1 VHKNNSKPPQ
11 RTNLSIGRLK
21 PLAAFIAGLVVAS
34 PVLAEQLVLEEIV
47 VTAQKRAESVQDVG
61 ATINAFQSDTL
72 ENYSVLDFTEIE
84 QLTPGLTLNAGDAR
98 KKEVSLRGV
107 SYNGESGASAA
118 VDSYWN
124 GAAVSSSA
132 IFGQTYD
139 IERIEVLRGPQG
151 TLQGKTSPAGAIML
165 ITAKPDFE
173 MTEGKMQQTFSD
185 SGTNTQFGIGMPLI
199 PGELA
204 VRVAGAYTED
214 EGKGNDNV
222 TTGSD
227 EEGRSRGSRVTVGW
241 LPSEEFS
248 AQLVLQ
254 RDTKESTAFQ
264 PVVGQDEN
272 GLRPTVGTYDRQALA
287 NSDNSFEQRANLSA
301 LELNWELPNHQL
313 TSVSSYQSVVQED
326 RRDKDFENELPGESL
341 MQDLA
346 ITRRTVSQELR
357 LASTDSDFWEYIV
370 GAYYAKKTAST
381 EFTLDRRDT
390 YPGLEIYAPAIP
402 KNSEE
407 FGLFSHN
414 TLNFTDATRMQV
426 GARWQKVRRLSRY
439 DMEYR
444 LNGVTVGAITGIP
457 DELTS
462 NSDDVITGGVKV
474 LHDLNEDV
482 MVYTSIDTSFR
493 AGGTIIAPR
502 LTENAADLIYGN
514 ETSKSVEFGLKA
526 SLWEDRAQ
534 LNAAVFYQQ
543 FDDYITR
550 LGDVLVDTDLDG
562 TGDDRE
568 HLVFNGD
575 AIISGAEVD
584 FKVLMSE
591 NWMLS
596 GGVGYSDARFD
607 GAEIPCDGES
617 GDYDGVS
624 GIVRCSAD
632 GQRIGGE
639 PNWSASLTSEHTIPM
654 DVVEAYV
661 RGLYKFTDARSNDN
675 VADGGVPS
683 YGVFN
688 LYAGVRS
695 NDGNW
700 EVGAW
705 VKNLLDTEAEVRRY
719 PEESP
724 GYRKVEVLNER
735 SLGLTAKYNFSL

>member
-1 VHKNNSKPPQ
+1 MYNDRNIPQKPV
-11 RTNLSIGRLK
+11 LSIGRLK
-21 PLAAFIAGLVVAS
+21 PLAAFIAGLVVAV
-34 PVLAEQLVLEEIV
+34 PALAEPLVLEEVV

-72 ENYSVLDFTEIE
+72 ENYSVLDFTEVE
-84 QLTPGLTLNAGDAR
+84 QLTPGLTLNAGDTR

-124 GAAVSSSA
+124 GAPVSSSA

-151 TLQGKTSPAGAIML
+151 TLQGKTSPAGAIMM
-165 ITAKPDFE
+165 ITGKPDFE
-173 MTEGKMQQTFSD
+173 VVEGKMQQTFSD
-185 SGTNTQFGIGMPLI
+185 RGNNTQFGISMPLI
-199 PGELA
+199 AGELA

-214 EGKGNDNV
+214 DGKDNYNV

-227 EEGRSRGSRVTVGW
+227 EEGRSSGGRVTVGW
-241 LPSEEFS
+241 LPSETFS

-287 NSDNSFEQRANLSA
+287 NSDNSFEQRTNLSA
-301 LELNWELPNHQL
+301 LELNWELPSHLL
-313 TSVSSYQSVVQED
+313 TSVSSYQSVAQMD
-326 RRDKDFENELPGESL
+326 IRDKDFENELPGQSL
-341 MQDLA
+341 MQSLD

-381 EFTLDRRDT
+381 ELTLDRSDT

-407 FGLFSHN
+407 YGLFSHN
-414 TLNFTDATRMQV
+414 TLHLTDATRLQL
-426 GARWQKVRRLSRY
+426 GTRWQKVRRLSRY

-444 LNGVTVGAITGIP
+444 LNGTTVGAITGIP
-457 DELTS
+457 DELAST
-462 NSDDVITGGVKV
+462 SDDVITGGVKV

-482 MVYTSIDTSFR
+482 MVYTSLDTSFR
-493 AGGTIIAPR
+493 PGGTTIAPR

-514 ETSKSVEFGLKA
+514 ETSTSIEFGIKT
-526 SLWEDRAQ
+526 SLWDDRAQ
-534 LNAAVFYQQ
+534 LNAAMFYQQ

-550 LGDVLVDTDLDG
+550 MGDVLVDSDLDG
-562 TGDDRE
+562 SGDERE

-584 FKVLMSE
+584 FKVLVSE
-591 NWMLS
+591 NWIFS

-607 GAEIPCDGES
+607 GAEVPCDAADGE
-617 GDYDGVS
+617 YDGVS
-624 GIVRCSAD
+624 AIARCSAD

-639 PNWSASLTSEHTIPM
+639 PNWSVSLTSEHVIPM
-654 DVVEAYV
+654 DTVEAYV
-661 RGLYKFTDARSNDN
+661 RGLYKFTDSRSNDN
-675 VADGGVPS
+675 VVDGGVTS

-695 NDGNW
+695 NDSNW
-700 EVGAW
+700 EVGGW
-705 VKNLLDTEAEVRRY
+705 VKNLFGTDAEVRRY

-724 GYRKVEVLNER
+724 GYRKVEVLAER